1 MDLAND
7 MTKGT
12 DNFPKTMVKTMQML
26 NDYKV
31 SARQVQRQGQNTPE
45 GGAFV
50 QGVDKQSGRQWCD
63 KRDHV
68 SSECPHLQEAGKP
81 EVGVDNLNVED

>member
-12 DNFPKTMVKTMQML
+12 NNYPKTMVETMQML

-31 SARQVQRQGQNTPE
+31 SARQVQRQGQNTQE
-45 GGAFV
+45 GVAFV
-50 QGVDKQSGRQWCD
+50 QG
-63 KRDHV
+63 
-68 SSECPHLQEAGKP
+68 
-81 EVGVDNLNVED
+81 